1 MRSTGCRVVPAPY
14 RLTQFIYKNETLVL
28 LITALKYKRRSKQS
42 SKTIITYLLTHDLSD
57 GDGLSQ
63 SGGSTG
69 SRHVVGSHTEL
80 QLVSGGE
87 VSDNQ

>member
-1 MRSTGCRVVPAPY
+1 MCGNCRGSDRKV
-14 RLTQFIYKNETLVL
+14 
-28 LITALKYKRRSKQS
+28 
-42 SKTIITYLLTHDLSD
+42 LTHYLSD

-63 SGGSTG
+63 GGGSTG

-87 VSDNQ
+87 ASDGQRRPVSQTLGGW